1 MPQLKTEGHW
11 CRERWSATV
20 CVFWRNHQF
29 LSISHQDY
37 STLVTIAVR
46 HVALLWCVCCDNLKK
61 RAMIINFVFMWWSV
75 WGVFCM
81 CSWDMKHGWWQ
92 LLGSHGT
99 QHSARSTKHEA
110 HGTLWEEHC
119 TLHTAHSTL
128 QLEAHCT
135 LQEAHSTEHE
145 ARSTQHRAHGRDCNA
160 TAAGSEVTA
169 REERGFWSQP
179 AAPASRTKRKIFFR
193 IFRSSEW
200 HKRAYP
206 CP

>member
-29 LSISHQDY
+29 LLLSISHQDY
-37 STLVTIAVR
+37 STVVTIAVR

-61 RAMIINFVFMWWSV
+61 RAMIINFVFMWASV

-99 QHSARSTKHEA
+99 QHSARSTQNKAWSTRH
-110 HGTLWEEHC
+110 TMRR
-119 TLHTAHSTL
+119 TLHTAHGTQHTATRSTL
-128 QLEAHCT
+128 HT
-135 LQEAHSTEHE
+135 
-145 ARSTQHRAHGRDCNA
+145 ARSTQHRARSKKHTAQSTWQRLQCYCCRLRGHGKRRE
-160 TAAGSEVTA
+160 GLLVTA
-169 REERGFWSQP
+169 SH
-179 AAPASRTKRKIFFR
+179 ASKSNQK
-193 IFRSSEW
+193 
-200 HKRAYP
+200 KDLL
-206 CP
+206 

>member
-29 LSISHQDY
+29 LFLSISHQDY

-46 HVALLWCVCCDNLKK
+46 HVARLWCVCCDNLKK
-61 RAMIINFVFMWWSV
+61 RAMIINFVFMWASV

-99 QHSARSTKHEA
+99 QHSARSTQHKAWSTRH
-110 HGTLWEEHC
+110 TMRR
-119 TLHTAHSTL
+119 TLHTAHGTQHTATRSTL
-128 QLEAHCT
+128 HT
-135 LQEAHSTEHE
+135 
-145 ARSTQHRAHGRDCNA
+145 ARSTQHRARSKKHTAQSTWQRLQCYCCRLRGHGKRRE
-160 TAAGSEVTA
+160 GLLVTA
-169 REERGFWSQP
+169 SR
-179 AAPASRTKRKIFFR
+179 ASKSNQK
-193 IFRSSEW
+193 
-200 HKRAYP
+200 KDLL
-206 CP
+206 